1 MDFFSKV
8 KRAFGFPDDD
18 SDYGEELR
26 ANVHT
31 TPYVNP
37 FRRDNDSL
45 PAQES
50 VQPAT
55 SHPAATEAD
64 VAALKAQMQQ
74 LLAMMRNMQRSAQ
87 QNGVQQQEPATN
99 AAIEGDDNELRQR
112 LQQSETQRRAAQN
125 RANSLSEKIEDLQ
138 VKVNT
143 LENDKKGLLNKIR
156 VMQVR
161 AGGDGGTDTTD
172 AIEKMMEQHHEDL
185 AEKDQQIAELKQ
197 QLEQIQKQVD
207 ASKEQAEAVAA
218 MERQLAEAKEQLQA
232 ATSEAT
238 MAKEQAKQHADRIK
252 ELEDELHEAN
262 ENLEIAAQVQQ
273 KLEDLEQFK
282 NKKNAEITH
291 LKAQVEQLS
300 HDQDYKPKFEQAEQ
314 ENADLRKTI
323 DQLNALAKD
332 TAEKHKRRDIDV
344 ANHIDA
350 LKAQLA
356 SAATVVERHRAE
368 RDLLDQQMS
377 KLKAETARTQEA
389 LRAKEDELAETSASL
404 TVANAQIEQLR
415 NELDQLRSDDPI
427 SSPSKLEEVPEER
440 GRVSVSPSKQEQ
452 PEEIAISPSNIEQ
465 VEESVAI
472 DGANSSKNH
481 FAVIEQDLDDI
492 DWLMPAV
499 PDKPVIT
506 EPEPEPEP
514 EPMFTADPRQLSL
527 F

>member
-18 SDYGEELR
+18 VDYGEELR
-26 ANVHT
+26 TNVHS

-45 PAQES
+45 PVQEPA
-50 VQPAT
+50 QPAT
-55 SHPAATEAD
+55 SQPAATEAD

-74 LLAMMRNMQRSAQ
+74 MLAMMRNMQRSAQ
-87 QNGVQQQEPATN
+87 LQEAQQKEPAT
-99 AAIEGDDNELRQR
+99 APAPEGDDNDLRQR
-112 LQQSETQRRAAQN
+112 LQQSEAQRRAAQN
-125 RANSLSEKIEDLQ
+125 RVNSLSEKIEDLQ

-161 AGGDGGTDTTD
+161 AGGDGSTDTTD

-185 AEKDQQIAELKQ
+185 AEKDQQIAQIKQ
-197 QLEQIQKQVD
+197 QLEQAQN
-207 ASKEQAEAVAA
+207 QAEASSEKAEALAA
-218 MERQLAEAKEQLQA
+218 MEKQLAETKERLDSMAAEATTAKEQV
-232 ATSEAT
+232 
-238 MAKEQAKQHADRIK
+238 KQHTDRIK
-252 ELEDELHEAN
+252 ELEDELREAN

-282 NKKNAEITH
+282 EKKNAEIAR
-291 LKAQVEQLS
+291 LKDQVEQLS
-300 HDQDYKPKFEQAEQ
+300 HDQDYRPKFEQAEQ

-323 DQLNALAKD
+323 DQLNALAKE

-356 SAATVVERHRAE
+356 SAATLVERHRAD
-368 RDLLDQQMS
+368 RDQLDQEMS
-377 KLKAETARTQEA
+377 KLKVEAAKTQET
-389 LRAKEDELAETSASL
+389 LRANEEELAEARVSL

-415 NELDQLRSDDPI
+415 NDLEQLRST
-427 SSPSKLEEVPEER
+427 
-440 GRVSVSPSKQEQ
+440 
-452 PEEIAISPSNIEQ
+452 SPSNTEQ
-465 VEESVAI
+465 AVESMTVEKEETT
-472 DGANSSKNH
+472 SSH

-499 PDKPVIT
+499 PEKPVFT
-506 EPEPEPEP
+506 EPEPELEPEP
-514 EPMFTADPRQLSL
+514 EPMFAADPRQLSL